1 MTARAMRAGRA
12 PARSGVR
19 ASGTA
24 GEATAKT
31 RDGAEIQRGG
41 SRAGD
46 RSSVR
51 LGAVLNRTLW
61 SDRVMKGV
69 MSGWKTD
76 DARTATR
83 TQR

>member
-31 RDGAEIQRGG
+31 RNGAENPARRFAG
-41 SRAGD
+41 GD

-61 SDRVMKGV
+61 SDRVMEGV